1 MTTIVLKDYLVSKI
15 NQLED
20 QKVLNQIKKIVDKQ
34 ESVYQ
39 LSDFLKEKIKEAE
52 LQIERGEFY
61 TQEEMDLEIEKCL
74 NEE

>member
-34 ESVYQ
+34 ETVYQ
-39 LSDFLKEKIKEAE
+39 LSDFLKGKIEISRK
-52 LQIERGEFY
+52 QIENGEFL
-61 TQEEMDLEIEKCL
+61 TQEELDLEIEKWL
-74 NEE
+74 NE